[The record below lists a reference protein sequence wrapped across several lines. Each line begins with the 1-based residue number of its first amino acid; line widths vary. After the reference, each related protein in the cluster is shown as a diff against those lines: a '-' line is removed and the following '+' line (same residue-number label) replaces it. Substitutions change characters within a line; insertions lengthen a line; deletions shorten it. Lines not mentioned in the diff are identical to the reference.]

1 MKKNKKNKKKLLKK
15 ARKTIKKISIKKKKS
30 IKKVRRHLI
39 KKSKNKTIKKTAK
52 KYSGKKKNIKK
63 RKSKIR
69 KNNKKKIKFIKK
81 NNKKYKKQIIQKI
94 IRKKIKKKLKIKKN
108 SKFRISF
115 LDKFGSYIKNQFVDF
130 FGLKSF
136 FQSKIII
143 WKDNRAKTLI
153 KINKQQAVQIKRE
166 INLLKKKNLRELN
179 ELKKQKFQFSRQL
192 LKEKKIELRYLERE
206 QKALEKRIILEQK
219 NLQRKLDLQLKDH
232 KRQEKEKIYEL
243 RNQLKLVE
251 DRLKIFR
258 EKLQDIKL
266 KRREAKLIELEAHRK
281 TREEARAILDAEKR
295 ENEIKQQVVE
305 RLEKYSRN
313 MKSIVFQVN
322 KRYLTRKRAPLTF
335 IDNIAENGECFI
347 KNQDTPDDDYLFLL
361 YIKGE
366 NASERLKNEINLE
379 DKTDISETKVF
390 NPKNVFEASDYM
402 IDRLALLF
410 ENERREIKKAS

>member
-1 MKKNKKNKKKLLKK
+1 MKKKKKNKKKLLKK
-15 ARKTIKKISIKKKKS
+15 ARGIIKKKS
-30 IKKVRRHLI
+30 IKKVRRRVV
-39 KKSKNKTIKKTAK
+39 KKFKKK
-52 KYSGKKKNIKK
+52 ILRKKISKYSRKK
-63 RKSKIR
+63 RNLRKAKPKIR
-69 KNNKKKIKFIKK
+69 KSNKKKIKFIKK
-81 NNKKYKKQIIQKI
+81 KNKKNKKQIIKKI
-94 IRKKIKKKLKIKKN
+94 LRKRIKKKLKIKRN
-108 SKFRISF
+108 PKFKISL

-130 FGLKSF
+130 FGLKSY

-153 KINKQQAVQIKRE
+153 KINKQQAAKIKRE
-166 INLLKKKNLRELN
+166 IDLLKNKNLRELS

-243 RNQLKLVE
+243 RNQLKLAE
-251 DRLKIFR
+251 DRLKVFR
-258 EKLQDIKL
+258 ERLQDIKL
-266 KRREAKLIELEAHRK
+266 KRRKAKLLELEAHRK

-322 KRYLTRKRAPLTF
+322 KRYLIRKRAPLVF

-366 NASERLKNEINLE
+366 NASERLRNEINLE
-379 DKTDISETKVF
+379 DKTEASEIKVF

-402 IDRLALLF
+402 IDRLAALF
-410 ENERREIKKAS
+410 EKERLAKKN